1 MLVFNRTADFLMMK
15 RREFITLLGGA
26 TAWPLAA
33 RAQQPAMP
41 VVGFL
46 NTRVPGADPHLL
58 AAFRRGLKETGY
70 VEDQNVA
77 IKYRWAYNQH
87 DQLPALAA
95 DLVRR
100 QVTVIA
106 AIGSPSAPA
115 AKATTTTIPI
125 VFIIGFDPVEVGLI
139 TSLARPGGNLTGVTV
154 LGVELGSKRLELL
167 HELVPTANI
176 VAALV
181 NPNTPA
187 AETQSTELQT
197 AARTLG
203 LKLHVLHA
211 SSERDFDAV
220 FANLAQQRAGGL
232 VIGGDALFTSRSE
245 QLAALALRQAV
256 PTIYQFRE
264 FVAAGG
270 PMSYGDNLTDTYRLT
285 GVYTGRIL
293 KGEKPADLPVMQ
305 STKVELIINLKT
317 ARALGLTIPL
327 PLLGRADEVIE

>member
-1 MLVFNRTADFLMMK
+1 MVILIRRRDF
-15 RREFITLLGGA
+15 IAALGGA
-26 TAWPLAA
+26 AAWPLSTH
-33 RAQQPAMP
+33 AQQPAMP

-46 NTRVPGADPHLL
+46 NIRVPGADPHLL
-58 AAFRRGLKETGY
+58 AAFRRGLQETGY
-70 VEDQNVA
+70 VEGQNVA
-77 IKYRWAYNQH
+77 IEYRWANNQY
-87 DQLPALAA
+87 DRLPELAA

-115 AKATTTTIPI
+115 AKVMTTTIPI
-125 VFIIGFDPVEVGLI
+125 VFLTGSDPVEVGI
-139 TSLARPGGNLTGVTV
+139 VTSLARPGGNLTGVTV
-154 LGVELGSKRLELL
+154 LGVELGAKRLELL

-187 AETQSTELQT
+187 AEIQSTELQT

-220 FANLAQQRAGGL
+220 FANLAQQRSGGL
-232 VIGGDALFTSRSE
+232 VIAGDALFTSLSE

-270 PMSYGDNLTDTYRLT
+270 LMSYGDNLADSYRLT

-305 STKVELIINLKT
+305 STKVELVINLKT
-317 ARALGLTIPL
+317 ARALGLSVPL
-327 PLLGRADEVIE
+327 SLLGRADEVIE